1 MNLECGWMPLTI
13 FISAIPYRFIVTI
26 AKTTVYTPKTF
37 KWDRSVLLGQYE
49 DYKNPSNG
57 YKIGNFTSNFCSD
70 ISFVSGTQSYVD
82 GAEVTVS

>member
-1 MNLECGWMPLTI
+1 MY
-13 FISAIPYRFIVTI
+13 ISAIPYRFIVTI

-37 KWDRSVLLGQYE
+37 KWDWSVLLGQYE
-49 DYKNPSNG
+49 QYQNPPYG
-57 YKIGNFTSNFCSD
+57 YIVGKFTSNFCSD